1 MINLTKMSNLIK
13 VHNPRP
19 TVHFKSHLDEVD
31 DADNGIIYPLSESG
45 YRTRTDISDTID
57 RWQLRPVDALAD
69 PTLTKSHKRRNKA
82 ERSAEWLA
90 YEAVI
95 VSNRY
100 HPEDVI
106 TLYKYLSE
114 SFERVI
120 QQKLEAIAELKAIH
134 EREEIDNGQC
144 EQLVGFLNDILKR
157 AHEDR
162 ARCLAQ
168 LLDLILLLKEQP
180 HLWAGE
186 TPCK

>member
-1 MINLTKMSNLIK
+1 MSNLIK

-19 TVHFKSHLDEVD
+19 IVHFKSHWDEVD

-45 YRTRTDISDTID
+45 YHTRRDISDTID
-57 RWQLRPVDALAD
+57 RWQLRPVDALDD
-69 PTLTKSHKRRNKA
+69 PTLTKSQKRRNKA

-90 YEAVI
+90 YESVI

-106 TLYKYLSE
+106 TLHKYLSE

-120 QQKLEAIAELKAIH
+120 QQKLEAIKELKAIH
-134 EREEIDNGQC
+134 EREEISGEQC

-157 AHEDR
+157 LQEDR
-162 ARCLAQ
+162 VWCLTK

-180 HLWAGE
+180 HLWAGA
-186 TPCK
+186 TS